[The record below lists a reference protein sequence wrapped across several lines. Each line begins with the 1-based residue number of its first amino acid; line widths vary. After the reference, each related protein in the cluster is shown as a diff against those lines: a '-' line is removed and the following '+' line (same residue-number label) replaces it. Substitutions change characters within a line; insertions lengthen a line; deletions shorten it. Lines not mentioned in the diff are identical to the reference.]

1 MSEEIRIGLKNRAE
15 RVVTEESTAAAF
27 GTGALGVFST
37 PAMVSMMEEAAFLL
51 LKNAPINEDSV
62 GTGLDIKHTRA
73 CLPGAKVYAEA
84 EVCEVDGRKV
94 TFKVT
99 AYDEQGEIGSGIH
112 TRFIIDP
119 ERFMAKLRKQ

>member
-1 MSEEIRIGLKNRAE
+1 MPERIVIGTKNRAE
-15 RVVTEESTAAAF
+15 RLVTEANTAAAF

-51 LKNAPINEDSV
+51 LKNPPLCLESV
-62 GTGLDIKHTRA
+62 GTGLDIRHTRA
-73 CLPGAKVYAEA
+73 CLPGSKVYAEA
-84 EVCEVDGRKV
+84 EVTAVDRKAV

-99 AYDEQGEIGSGIH
+99 AYDEKGAIGDGTH

-119 ERFMAKLRKQ
+119 EKFLAKLR